1 MKSRFNIWKF
11 NYRDIERK
19 ANRRL
24 GSKDSDDDKLHI
36 IDWLI
41 LAVLVVFLK
50 LKPIPE
56 SIPYSEWIS
65 LAVALVAMFVL
76 FIVKFRRQAP
86 RTCWRNATWATGMWA
101 VVITIAPFLLYLFD
115 EFPLDMTIQIV
126 VASSVLW
133 VACLGCYL
141 RLRYIRRRSEAEIIR
156 MRLREKR
163 RRKME
168 YL

>member
-1 MKSRFNIWKF
+1 MI
-11 NYRDIERK
+11 
-19 ANRRL
+19 
-24 GSKDSDDDKLHI
+24 
-36 IDWLI
+36 
-41 LAVLVVFLK
+41 VFLI

-56 SIPYSEWIS
+56 SIPYSEWIG
-65 LAVALVAMFVL
+65 LVVALVAMFIL
-76 FIVKFRRQAP
+76 FVVKFRRQAP

-101 VVITIAPFLLYLFD
+101 SMMTIMPLLLYLFD
-115 EFPLDMTIQIV
+115 EFPLEMTLQVV

-133 VACLGCYL
+133 LACLGCYL
-141 RLRYIRRRSEAEIIR
+141 RLRYIRRRSEEEIIR